1 MRKTAW
7 EFRLRLFVMVAVV
20 AMGFWAPWISIWGL
34 GRRISLLEWLALTVS
49 RTGLLRFTQATVGVI
64 LLASLIAG
72 CAALLRVWGAACLGP
87 DVVNSFALQSGTVV
101 AAGPYRYVRNPL
113 YLGTWGVVCAI
124 SFAMPAT
131 GALFTLVLI
140 TAFLVRLIFVEEAFL
155 AEQIGEPYREYRGS
169 VPRLFPR
176 LRSTLPRSVQPLH
189 WGRAILAETNP
200 IGVFVIMA
208 ALTWRYDNQL
218 LVRAVLINFGI
229 SLVIRALLLSSEP
242 KASIA

>member
-7 EFRLRLFVMVAVV
+7 EFRLRLFIMVAIVGL
-20 AMGFWAPWISIWGL
+20 GFWAPWISIWGL

-49 RTGLLRFTQATVGVI
+49 RAGLLRFTDATVGVI
-64 LLASLIAG
+64 LLASLIAAV
-72 CAALLRVWGAACLGP
+72 AAFLRVWGTACLGP
-87 DVVNSFALQSGTVV
+87 GVVNHFTLQSGTIV

-131 GALFTLVLI
+131 GALFTMVLI

-155 AEQIGEPYREYRGS
+155 AREIGEPYREYLRS
-169 VPRLFPR
+169 APRLFPR
-176 LRSTLPRSVQPLH
+176 LRSGLPRSIHPLH

-218 LVRAVLINFGI
+218 LLRAILVNFGI
-229 SLVIRALLLSSEP
+229 SLVIRALVVPAEP
-242 KASIA
+242 KARIS